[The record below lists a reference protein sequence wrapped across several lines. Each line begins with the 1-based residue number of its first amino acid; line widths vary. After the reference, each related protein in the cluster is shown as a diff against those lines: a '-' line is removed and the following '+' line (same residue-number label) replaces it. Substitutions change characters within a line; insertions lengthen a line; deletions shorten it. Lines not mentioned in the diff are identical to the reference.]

1 MIAKVKSCGLLGI
14 DGYVVEVETDISN
27 GMPVF
32 EVVGLP
38 DAAVKESRERV
49 RSAMKNSELEFPQ
62 RRITVNLAPANIRKE
77 GPFYDLP
84 ICIGLL
90 KSSGQLV
97 SDETEE
103 YLFLGELSLNGTL
116 RPVTGALPMVLCA
129 VKNGIHKVLLPVENA
144 AEAAVVNGA
153 EVYPAQTLSE
163 IMAHFLHIKPLSRV
177 TVDTDAIFERRDA
190 SGPDF
195 SDVRG
200 QESVKRALEVAAAG
214 GHNVLLIGSPGSGK
228 TMLAQRLPGILPKPT
243 LDEALEITKIHSIA
257 GILPSD
263 VALVTERPFR
273 SPHHTISA
281 VGFSGGGRIPRPGE
295 VSLSHNGV
303 LFLDELPEFNKTA
316 LEVLRQPLEDGVVTI
331 SRANATLTYP
341 CNAMLVA
348 AMNPCKCGYHGDP
361 SRECTCT
368 EAQVHQYLSRISGPL
383 LDRID
388 LHIEVPSVSYRDLES
403 KNKGETSAE
412 IRARVNEARARQTE
426 RFRDMPG
433 IFSNAQMNSTMTET
447 FCGLGQAEKSL
458 MESAFERLGLS
469 ARAHNRILKVAR
481 TIADL
486 EGSDAIK
493 VQHLAEA
500 IQYRSLDRKY
510 W

>member
-14 DGYVVEVETDISN
+14 DGYIVEVETDIAN

-32 EVVGLP
+32 DVVGLP
-38 DAAVKESRERV
+38 DVAVKESRERV

-62 RRITVNLAPANIRKE
+62 RRITVNLAPANVRKE

-90 KSSGQLV
+90 KSSGQLATN
-97 SDETEE
+97 ETDE
-103 YLFLGELSLNGTL
+103 YLFLGELSLNGDL
-116 RPVTGALPMVLCA
+116 RPVIGALPMVLCA
-129 VKNGIHKVLLPVENA
+129 VKNGIRKIILPKENA
-144 AEAAVVNGA
+144 LEAAVVAGA
-153 EVYPAQTLSE
+153 EVYTAGTLAE
-163 IMAHFLHIKPLSRV
+163 IMAHFLHIKPLTRI
-177 TVDTDAIFERRDA
+177 TVDVEEIFKRQA
-190 SGPDF
+190 LSCPDF
-195 SDVRG
+195 SEVRG

-228 TMLAQRLPGILPKPT
+228 TMLAQRLPGILPQPT
-243 LDEALEITKIHSIA
+243 LEEALEITKIHSIA
-257 GILPSD
+257 GILPSN
-263 VALVTERPFR
+263 VPLVTERPFR

-281 VGFSGGGRIPRPGE
+281 VGFSGGGSVPRPGE

-303 LFLDELPEFNKTA
+303 LFLDELPEFSKTA

-331 SRANATLTYP
+331 SRVNATLTYP
-341 CNAMLVA
+341 CNTMLVA

-361 SRECTCT
+361 TRECTCT
-368 EAQVHQYLSRISGPL
+368 EAQVHQYLSRVSGPL

-388 LHIEVPSVSYRDLES
+388 LHVEVPSVSYSDLES
-403 KNKGETSAE
+403 KKKGESSSI
-412 IRARVNEARARQTE
+412 IRERVNTARAKQTE
-426 RFRDMPG
+426 RFAG
-433 IFSNAQMNSTMTET
+433 VAGVFSNAQMSAAMTEE
-447 FCGLGQAEKSL
+447 FCPLGEAEKNL
-458 MESAFERLGLS
+458 MEAAFDRLGLS
-469 ARAHNRILKVAR
+469 ARAYNRILKVAR

-486 EGSDAIK
+486 DGSENIGA
-493 VQHLAEA
+493 QHLAEA

>member
-14 DGYVVEVETDISN
+14 DGYIVEVETDIAN
-27 GMPVF
+27 GMPAF

-49 RSAMKNSELEFPQ
+49 RSAMKNSRLDFPQ

-90 KSSGQLV
+90 RSSGQLPGNEP
-97 SDETEE
+97 DD

-129 VKNGIHKVLLPVENA
+129 AQAGIQNVILPKENA
-144 AEAAVVNGA
+144 QEAAVVKGIT
-153 EVYPAQTLSE
+153 VYPAGTLAE
-163 IMAHFLHIKPLSRV
+163 IMAHFLHVKPLEPVSVDVEKLFVSQEV
-177 TVDTDAIFERRDA
+177 TC
-190 SGPDF
+190 PDF

-228 TMLAQRLPGILPKPT
+228 TMLAQRLPGILPQPT
-243 LDEALEITKIHSIA
+243 LEEALEITKMHSIA
-257 GILPSD
+257 GVLPSD
-263 VALVTERPFR
+263 TPLITTRPFR
-273 SPHHTISA
+273 NPHHTISA
-281 VGFSGGGRIPRPGE
+281 VGLSGGGRIPRPGE

-303 LFLDELPEFNKTA
+303 LFLDELPEFNKNA
-316 LEVLRQPLEDGVVTI
+316 LEVLRQPLEDGKVTI
-331 SRANATLTYP
+331 SRVNATLTYP
-341 CNAMLVA
+341 CNTMLVA

-361 SRECTCT
+361 QRECTCS
-368 EAQVHQYLSRISGPL
+368 EAQIHQYVSKISGPL

-388 LHIEVPSVSYRDLES
+388 LHIEVPSVSYQDLDS
-403 KNKGETSAE
+403 KRTGENSAQIRE
-412 IRARVNEARARQTE
+412 RVEAARERQRARFSGT
-426 RFRDMPG
+426 G
-433 IFSNAQMNSTMTET
+433 IFSNSQMTSAMTRE
-447 FCGLGQAEKSL
+447 FCQLGEAESEL
-458 MESAFERLGLS
+458 LGNAFNRLSLS
-469 ARAHNRILKVAR
+469 ARAYNRILKVAR

-486 EGSDAIK
+486 AESPNI
-493 VQHLAEA
+493 QIPHLAEA

>member
-14 DGYVVEVETDISN
+14 DGYIVEVETDISN
-27 GMPVF
+27 GLPAF

-38 DAAVKESRERV
+38 DTAVKESKERV
-49 RSAMKNSELEFPQ
+49 RSAMKNSGLDFPQ

-90 KSSGQLV
+90 RSSGQLPG
-97 SDETEE
+97 EE
-103 YLFLGELSLNGTL
+103 PDAYLFLGELSLNGTL

-129 VKNGIHKVLLPVENA
+129 VQSGIKKVILPAENA
-144 AEAAVVNGA
+144 REAAVVDGA
-153 EVYPAQTLSE
+153 EIYPAKTLAE
-163 IMAHFLHIKPLSRV
+163 ILGHFLQIKRIEPM
-177 TVDTDAIFERRDA
+177 TVDVSAILKEQTTHC
-190 SGPDF
+190 PDF

-200 QESVKRALEVAAAG
+200 QEGVKRALEVAAAG

-228 TMLAQRLPGILPKPT
+228 TMLAQRLPGILPEPT
-243 LDEALEITKIHSIA
+243 LEEALEITKIHSIA
-257 GILPSD
+257 GMLASD
-263 VALVTERPFR
+263 TPLMTERPFR

-281 VGFSGGGRIPRPGE
+281 VGLSGGGRIPRPGE

-303 LFLDELPEFNKTA
+303 LFLDELPEFNKSA

-331 SRANATLTYP
+331 SRVNATLTYP
-341 CNAMLVA
+341 CNTMLVA

-361 SRECTCT
+361 VRPCTCT
-368 EAQVHQYLSRISGPL
+368 EAQIHQYLSKISGPL

-388 LHIEVPSVSYRDLES
+388 LHVEVLAVPYHELGSKKRGES
-403 KNKGETSAE
+403 SAE
-412 IRARVNEARARQTE
+412 IRQRVNEARARQAK
-426 RFRDMPG
+426 RFAGMPG
-433 IFSNAQMNSTMTET
+433 IFSNAQMTSRMTEE
-447 FCGLGQAEKSL
+447 FCALGDAESQL
-458 MESAFERLGLS
+458 MQSVFDRLGLS

-486 EGSDAIK
+486 DGSEQIK
-493 VQHLAEA
+493 TQHLAEA

>member
-14 DGYVVEVETDISN
+14 DGYIVEVETDIAN

-90 KSSGQLV
+90 KSSGQLAT
-97 SDETEE
+97 DETDE
-103 YLFLGELSLNGTL
+103 YLFLGELSLNGAL
-116 RPVTGALPMVLCA
+116 RPVIGALPMVLCA
-129 VKNGIHKVLLPVENA
+129 VKNGIRKIILPKENA
-144 AEAAVVNGA
+144 QEAAVVAGA
-153 EVYPAQTLSE
+153 EVYTAQSLSD
-163 IMAHFLHIKPLSRV
+163 IMAHFLHIKPLNRV
-177 TVDTDAIFERRDA
+177 TVDVEAILNRQ
-190 SGPDF
+190 SVSCPDF

-228 TMLAQRLPGILPKPT
+228 TMLAQRLPGILPQPT
-243 LDEALEITKIHSIA
+243 LEEALEITKIHSIA

-263 VALVTERPFR
+263 VPLVTERPFR

-281 VGFSGGGRIPRPGE
+281 VGFSGGGSIPRPGE

-303 LFLDELPEFNKTA
+303 LFLDELPEFSKNA

-331 SRANATLTYP
+331 SRASATLTYP
-341 CNAMLVA
+341 CNTMLVA

-361 SRECTCT
+361 VRECTCT

-388 LHIEVPSVSYRDLES
+388 LHVEVPSVSYGDLQSKKRGES
-403 KNKGETSAE
+403 SAV
-412 IRARVNEARARQTE
+412 IRERVNAARERQTE
-426 RFRDMPG
+426 RFKGMTG
-433 IFSNAQMNSTMTET
+433 VFSNAQMEARMTDE
-447 FCGLGQAEKSL
+447 FCPLGQAERSM
-458 MESAFERLGLS
+458 MEAAFERLGLS

-486 EGSDAIK
+486 ADSDEITM
-493 VQHLAEA
+493 QHLAEA

>member
-14 DGYVVEVETDISN
+14 DGYLVEVETDISN
-27 GMPVF
+27 GMPAF

-49 RSAMKNSELEFPQ
+49 RSAMKNSSLEFPQ

-90 KSSGQLV
+90 RSSGQLKG
-97 SDETEE
+97 DEPEE
-103 YLFLGELSLNGTL
+103 YLFLGELSLNGVL
-116 RPVTGALPMVLCA
+116 RPVTGALPMILSA
-129 VKNGIHKVLLPVENA
+129 AKAGITKVILPMENA
-144 AEAAVVNGA
+144 EEAAVVTEM
-153 EVYPAQTLSE
+153 EVYPAKTLAD
-163 IMAHFLHIKPLSRV
+163 IMGHFLQVKRLNRV
-177 TVDTDAIFERRDA
+177 QVNVGELFGKEPV
-190 SGPDF
+190 SCPDF

-243 LDEALEITKIHSIA
+243 LQEALEITKIHSTA
-257 GILPSD
+257 GVLPSD
-263 VALVTERPFR
+263 TPLVTTRPFR
-273 SPHHTISA
+273 NPHHTISA
-281 VGFSGGGRIPRPGE
+281 AGLSGGGRIPRPGE

-303 LFLDELPEFNKTA
+303 LFLDELPEFNKSA

-331 SRANATLTYP
+331 SRVNATLTYP
-341 CNAMLVA
+341 CNTMLVA
-348 AMNPCKCGYHGDP
+348 AMNPCKCGYYGDP
-361 SRECTCT
+361 VRECTCS
-368 EAQVHQYLSRISGPL
+368 EGQLHQYLSKISGPL

-388 LHIEVPSVSYRDLES
+388 LHVEVLAVPYRELQS
-403 KNKGETSAE
+403 KQKGESSET
-412 IRARVNEARARQTE
+412 IRQRVEEARIRQAK
-426 RFRDMPG
+426 RFSG
-433 IFSNAQMNSTMTET
+433 TSIFCNAQMTAKMTEE
-447 FCGLGQAEKSL
+447 FCALGQAENEL
-458 MESAFERLGLS
+458 MQSVFDRLGLS
-469 ARAHNRILKVAR
+469 ARAHNRILKAAR

-486 EGSDAIK
+486 AGSERIE
-493 VQHLAEA
+493 VSHLAEA

>member
-14 DGYVVEVETDISN
+14 EGYIVEVETDIAN

-32 EVVGLP
+32 DVVGLP

-49 RSAMKNSELEFPQ
+49 RAAMKNSELSFPQ
-62 RRITVNLAPANIRKE
+62 KRITVNLAPANIRKE

-90 KSSGQLV
+90 KSSGQLQNE
-97 SDETEE
+97 ETDD
-103 YLFLGELSLNGTL
+103 YLFLGELSLNGAL
-116 RPVTGALPMVLCA
+116 RPVTGALPMVLSA
-129 VKNGIHKVLLPVENA
+129 VQSGIRKIILPKENA
-144 AEAAVVNGA
+144 LEAAVVAGA
-153 EVYPAQTLSE
+153 EVYPAGTLAE
-163 IMAHFLHIKPLSRV
+163 IMAHFLHIKPLEQV
-177 TVDTDAIFERRDA
+177 MVDVEALLDCQGTAC
-190 SGPDF
+190 PDF
-195 SDVRG
+195 SEVRG

-228 TMLAQRLPGILPKPT
+228 TMLAQRLPGILPRPT
-243 LDEALEITKIHSIA
+243 LEEALEITKIHSIA
-257 GILPSD
+257 GILPSE
-263 VALVTERPFR
+263 VPLITERPFR

-303 LFLDELPEFNKTA
+303 LFLDELPEFTKSS

-331 SRANATLTYP
+331 SRANATLSYP
-341 CNAMLVA
+341 CNTMLVA

-361 SRECTCT
+361 VRECTCT
-368 EAQVHQYLSRISGPL
+368 ETQVHQYLSRISGPL

-388 LHIEVPSVSYRDLES
+388 LHVEVPSVSYSDLES
-403 KNKGETSAE
+403 KNRGETSEE
-412 IRARVNEARARQTE
+412 IRCRVNEARRLQTK
-426 RFRDMPG
+426 RFAGLPG
-433 IFSNAQMNSTMTET
+433 VFSNAQMTASMTET
-447 FCGLGQAEKSL
+447 FCPLGQSEKAL
-458 MESAFERLGLS
+458 MESAFNRLGLS
-469 ARAHNRILKVAR
+469 ARAYNRILKVAR

-486 EGSDAIK
+486 TGSENIS
-493 VQHLAEA
+493 VSHLAEA

>member
-14 DGYVVEVETDISN
+14 DGYIVEVETDIAN
-27 GMPVF
+27 GMPAF

-49 RSAMKNSELEFPQ
+49 RSAMKNSRLDFPQ

-90 KSSGQLV
+90 RSSGQLPGNEP
-97 SDETEE
+97 DD

-129 VKNGIHKVLLPVENA
+129 AQAGIKNVILPKENA
-144 AEAAVVNGA
+144 QEAAVVKNIT
-153 EVYPAQTLSE
+153 VYPAGTLAE
-163 IMAHFLHIKPLSRV
+163 IMAHFLHIQPLEPVS
-177 TVDTDAIFERRDA
+177 VDVEKLFVSQEITC
-190 SGPDF
+190 PDF

-228 TMLAQRLPGILPKPT
+228 TMLAQRLPGILPQPT
-243 LDEALEITKIHSIA
+243 LEEALEITKMHSIA
-257 GILPSD
+257 GVLPSD
-263 VALVTERPFR
+263 TPLITTRPFR
-273 SPHHTISA
+273 NPHHTISA
-281 VGFSGGGRIPRPGE
+281 VGLSGGGRIPRPGE

-303 LFLDELPEFNKTA
+303 LFLDELPEFNKNA
-316 LEVLRQPLEDGVVTI
+316 LEVLRQPLEDGIVTI
-331 SRANATLTYP
+331 SRVNATLTYP
-341 CNAMLVA
+341 CNTMLVA

-361 SRECTCT
+361 VKPCTCS
-368 EAQVHQYLSRISGPL
+368 EAQIHQYLSKISGPL

-388 LHIEVPSVSYRDLES
+388 LHVEVPAVPYSELGSKKRGES
-403 KNKGETSAE
+403 SAD
-412 IRARVNEARARQTE
+412 IRKRVNRARAIQAK
-426 RFRDMPG
+426 RFADTPG
-433 IFSNAQMNSTMTET
+433 IFSNAQMTSQMTEIY
-447 FCGLGQAEKSL
+447 CELGETENAL
-458 MESAFERLGLS
+458 MQSVFDKLGLS

-486 EGSDAIK
+486 AGSENIET
-493 VQHLAEA
+493 VHLAEA

>member
-14 DGYVVEVETDISN
+14 DGYVVEVETDIAN

-32 EVVGLP
+32 DVVGLP
-38 DAAVKESRERV
+38 DAAVKESKERV
-49 RSAMKNSELEFPQ
+49 RAAMKNSELEFPQ

-90 KSSGQLV
+90 KSSGQLAG
-97 SDETEE
+97 DETDE

-129 VKNGIHKVLLPVENA
+129 VKNGIRKIILPRENA
-144 AEAAVVNGA
+144 AEAAVVTEA
-153 EVYPAQTLSE
+153 EVYPAGTLSE
-163 IMAHFLHIKPLSRV
+163 IMAHFLHIQPLARV
-177 TVDTDAIFERRDA
+177 GVDVDALFSKENLA
-190 SGPDF
+190 CPDF
-195 SDVRG
+195 SEVKG

-228 TMLAQRLPGILPKPT
+228 TMLAQRLPGILPRPT
-243 LDEALEITKIHSIA
+243 IEEALEITKIHSIA

-263 VALVTERPFR
+263 VPLVTERPFR

-303 LFLDELPEFNKTA
+303 LFLDELPEFSKTA

-341 CNAMLVA
+341 CNTMLVA
-348 AMNPCKCGYHGDP
+348 AMNPCRCGYHGDP
-361 SRECTCT
+361 TRECTCT
-368 EAQVHQYLSRISGPL
+368 DAQVHQYLSRISGPL

-388 LHIEVPSVSYRDLES
+388 LHIEVPAVSYSDLEQ
-403 KNKGETSAE
+403 KKKGETSAQ
-412 IRARVNEARARQTE
+412 IRERVNVARAVQTE
-426 RFRDMPG
+426 RFRNVPG
-433 IFSNAQMNSTMTET
+433 VFSNSQMTSSMTEE
-447 FCGLGQAEKSL
+447 FCALGETEKNL
-458 MESAFERLGLS
+458 LQSAFERLGLS

-486 EGSDAIK
+486 EGSANIG